1 MSLYNMLF
9 GINDLTPF
17 LLSVLGIKQ
26 EDIPRFRDCFLNE
39 GYIVIYT
46 RTGGGNR
53 EFYDYPN
60 DENQE
65 GPWNSTLRDNEYYIS
80 DNDDEFDCT
89 YANFY
94 FRFPNEYRSDLEAL
108 EAGNESYTPSERW
121 QMLFEEL
128 RND

>member
-17 LLSVLGIKQ
+17 LLGVLGIEQ
-26 EDIPRFRDCFLNE
+26 NNIPRFRDCFLSD
-39 GYIVIYT
+39 GYIVIHT

-53 EFYDYPN
+53 EYYDYPN

-94 FRFPNEYRSDLEAL
+94 FRFPNEYQSDLEAL
-108 EAGNESYTPSERW
+108 EAGNESYTPSDKW

>member
-1 MSLYNMLF
+1 MLF

-39 GYIVIYT
+39 GYIVIHT

-53 EFYDYPN
+53 EYYDYPN
-60 DENQE
+60 DDNQE